1 MRIKKR
7 ILVYVC
13 STVIGITAVTFLLIY
28 ILFYSYREQSFR
40 KQQQNKIRYTVQ
52 LIQKYREQSAEISS
66 ILDEQD
72 INDFFDEKLLVYDKE
87 KDLIFSSLD
96 SLEIYSA
103 RGLLHEL
110 SPAQQSVQTGEKH
123 YDVLG
128 AYIESNHQV
137 YYAII
142 KAYDAFGYDKLSY
155 LRNVLIALFIGFSLL
170 VILVSLYISSK
181 ISKPIVLLAD
191 NIQRYD
197 FSSNNEPL
205 SVKTNTYEIEHLTER
220 FNELVRRTNEAFV
233 FQKRTIDHISHQLKT
248 PLAVLVSE
256 LERISSTAADEGIK
270 RELDRQVVKAQ
281 SLGNIITVLLE
292 ISKVEAGQE
301 LKKYSTRIDEMI
313 YDIIGELHI
322 IYPGFNFHIKYT
334 PQEFDE
340 NRLEVWVNPLLVK
353 QAFQNLLSNCIIYS
367 SENKGSIEMDA
378 SQNGFL
384 RIHISNKGATITEE
398 EQKMLFQHFF
408 RGENSRGQAGYGL
421 GLVLTQKIL
430 AVHNADVSYNNQGDE
445 NYFTVT
451 FVVE

>member
-7 ILVYVC
+7 ILIYVC
-13 STVIGITAVTFLLIY
+13 STVIGITAITFLLIY

-52 LIQKYREQSAEISS
+52 LIQKYQEQSAEISS

-87 KDLIFSSLD
+87 KDLVFSSLD

-103 RGLLHEL
+103 RSILLEL
-110 SPAQQSVQTGEKH
+110 SPAKQSVFADEKH

-128 AYIESNHQV
+128 AYIESNRQV

-155 LRNVLIALFIGFSLL
+155 LRNVLITLFIVFSLL
-170 VILVSLYISSK
+170 VILVSLYISGK
-181 ISKPIVLLAD
+181 ISKPIALLAD
-191 NIQRYD
+191 NIQHYD
-197 FSSNNEPL
+197 FSGYEKPISI
-205 SVKTNTYEIEHLTER
+205 KTSTYEIEHLTER
-220 FNELVRRTNEAFV
+220 FNELIRRTHEAFV

-256 LERISSTAADEGIK
+256 LERISRATKDAYIQK
-270 RELDRQVVKAQ
+270 ELNRQVVKAQ

-301 LKKYSTRIDEMI
+301 LKKYTTRIDEMI
-313 YDIIGELHI
+313 YDIIDELNI
-322 IYPGFNFHIKYT
+322 IYPEFNFHIRYT
-334 PQEFDE
+334 PQEFDDK
-340 NRLEVWVNPLLVK
+340 RLEVSVNPLLVK
-353 QAFQNLLSNCIIYS
+353 QAFLNLLSNCIIYS
-367 SENKGSIEMDA
+367 NENKGNIEMDV
-378 SQNGFL
+378 SQTGVL
-384 RIHISNKGATITEE
+384 SIRIINRGATLTDE

-408 RGENSRGQAGYGL
+408 RGENSRGQTGYGL

-430 AVHNADVSYNNQGDE
+430 AANDAAVSYNNHNQE
-445 NYFTVT
+445 NS
-451 FVVE
+451 FVVSFKS

>member
-7 ILVYVC
+7 ILIYVC
-13 STVIGITAVTFLLIY
+13 STVIGITAITFLLIY

-72 INDFFDEKLLVYDKE
+72 INDFYDEKLLVYDKE

-96 SLEIYSA
+96 SLEIPSA
-103 RGLLHEL
+103 RSILHSL
-110 SPAQQSVQTGEKH
+110 SPAQQSVFSDERH

-128 AYIESNHQV
+128 AYIESNRQV

-155 LRNVLIALFIGFSLL
+155 LRNVLIVLFIVFSLL
-170 VILVSLYISSK
+170 VILVSLYISGK
-181 ISKPIVLLAD
+181 ISRPIALLAD
-191 NIQRYD
+191 NIQHYD

-205 SVKTNTYEIEHLTER
+205 SAKTSTYEIEHLTER
-220 FNELVRRTNEAFV
+220 FNELVRRTNEAFA

-248 PLAVLVSE
+248 PIAVLVSE
-256 LERISSTAADEGIK
+256 LERISRAADNEVIK
-270 RELDRQVVKAQ
+270 QELDHQVVKAQ

-292 ISKVEAGQE
+292 ISKVEAGQQ
-301 LKKYSTRIDEMI
+301 LKKYTTRIDEMI
-313 YDIIGELHI
+313 YDIIGELNI
-322 IYPGFNFHIKYT
+322 IYPDFNFHIKYT
-334 PQEFDE
+334 PQELDE
-340 NRLEVWVNPLLVK
+340 KRLEVLVNPLLVK

-367 SENKGSIEMDA
+367 SENKGSIEIDA
-378 SQNGFL
+378 SQTGL
-384 RIHISNKGATITEE
+384 LKIHLSNKGAIITDA

-430 AVHNADVSYNNQGDE
+430 AANNADVSYTNRDE
-445 NYFTVT
+445 ENS
-451 FVVE
+451 FVVSFKS

>member
-1 MRIKKR
+1 MRIKNR
-7 ILVYVC
+7 ILIYVC
-13 STVIGITAVTFLLIY
+13 STVIGITAITFLVIY

-52 LIQKYREQSAEISS
+52 LIQKYQEQSAEISS

-87 KDLIFSSLD
+87 KDLVFSSLD
-96 SLEIYSA
+96 SLEIHSA
-103 RGLLHEL
+103 RSILLSL
-110 SPAQQSVQTGEKH
+110 SPAQQSVFADEKH

-155 LRNVLIALFIGFSLL
+155 LRNVLIALFIAFSL
-170 VILVSLYISSK
+170 VVVLVSLYISDK
-181 ISKPIVLLAD
+181 ISKPIALLAD
-191 NIQRYD
+191 RIQHYD
-197 FSSNNEPL
+197 FSNNNTPI
-205 SVKTNTYEIEHLTER
+205 SIKTNTREIAHLTER
-220 FNELVRRTNEAFV
+220 FNELVRRTHEAFI

-256 LERISSTAADEGIK
+256 LERISRATDNNEIK
-270 RELDRQVVKAQ
+270 QELDRQVIKAQ
-281 SLGNIITVLLE
+281 SLGSIITVLLE

-301 LKKYSTRIDEMI
+301 LKKYTTRVDEMI
-313 YDIIGELHI
+313 YDIIDELSI
-322 IYPGFNFHIKYT
+322 IYPDFHFQIKYT

-340 NRLEVWVNPLLVK
+340 KRLELMVNPLLLK

-378 SQNGFL
+378 AQNGWL
-384 RIHISNKGATITEE
+384 KIHITNKGTTITDE
-398 EQKMLFQHFF
+398 EQRMLFQHFF
-408 RGENSRGQAGYGL
+408 RGENSSGQTGYGL

-430 AVHNADVSYNNQGDE
+430 TVNNADVSYSNQGDE
-445 NYFTVT
+445 NNFTVS
-451 FVVE
+451 FVT

>member
-1 MRIKKR
+1 MRIKNR
-7 ILVYVC
+7 ILIYVC
-13 STVIGITAVTFLLIY
+13 STVIGITAITFLLIY

-52 LIQKYREQSAEISS
+52 QIQKYRQQSAEISS

-96 SLEIYSA
+96 SLEIYAA
-103 RGLLHEL
+103 RSILHSL
-110 SPAQQSVQTGEKH
+110 SPARQSVFTDEQH

-128 AYIESNHQV
+128 VYIESNHQV

-155 LRNVLIALFIGFSLL
+155 LRNVLIALFIAFSLL
-170 VILVSLYISSK
+170 VILVSLYISDK
-181 ISKPIVLLAD
+181 ISKPIALLAD
-191 NIQRYD
+191 RIQQYD
-197 FSSNNEPL
+197 FSNNNMPL
-205 SVKTNTYEIEHLTER
+205 SIKTNTYEIEHLTER

-256 LERISSTAADEGIK
+256 LERISNAADNDEIK
-270 RELDRQVVKAQ
+270 QELDRQVIKAQ

-301 LKKYSTRIDEMI
+301 LKKYTTRVDEMI
-313 YDIIGELHI
+313 YDIIDELNI
-322 IYPGFNFHIKYT
+322 IYPDFHFQIKYT

-340 NRLEVWVNPLLVK
+340 KKLELMVNPLLLK

-367 SENKGSIEMDA
+367 SENKGSIEVDA
-378 SQNGFL
+378 AQDGSL
-384 RIHISNKGATITEE
+384 KIHITNKGTTITDE

-408 RGENSRGQAGYGL
+408 RERTAGGKPAMVWGWY
-421 GLVLTQKIL
+421 
-430 AVHNADVSYNNQGDE
+430 
-445 NYFTVT
+445 
-451 FVVE
+451 